1 MSSPEESRALLLERL
16 ESRCMLA
23 GGILFQVIPHEHT
36 VIDRTD
42 GGNRPDGGDRA
53 AIVARTSLHDSDSQ
67 RIQSHHPLGQRQA
80 SVRETGPSN
89 RGQFPNAQGLSQA
102 QGLAQTQRPGLVQPR
117 TSSPSTI
124 IRLIVVPSSSQSGL
138 STSDRGGNTS
148 SRLETGL
155 NPSATGTETPTGTT
169 TETLVS
175 APSSTTAATQDE
187 VVKPNSRDRQQS
199 QAIASDTVPVNQIPE
214 SAAVREA
221 FSGELLVEDVLQP
234 ISVDSESDLTGTVQT
249 FPLGHHRY
257 RASDDLADAST
268 DDERW
273 ELDGDALERLREV
286 AEGSG
291 HDRPNFDRSIDVHAI
306 DEWFGE
312 STGLIEGI
320 IFEHDLP
327 SAVLDINASVVDVV
341 LDATIG
347 MHRSV
352 GLIAGVE
359 TDLSPDP
366 ASEIRGAILAVIAK
380 EFADSIGTEQPP
392 PVHTNGQT
400 HPIRVSGIAYPGAAI
415 IASLLAIG
423 SRRWSGKRS
432 DANHQ
437 TGRPTA

>member
-23 GGILFQVIPHEHT
+23 GGFLFQVSPREHT
-36 VIDRTD
+36 VIDRA
-42 GGNRPDGGDRA
+42 DGGDRLGA
-53 AIVARTSLHDSDSQ
+53 RDRVAIVAGASHHDSRSQ
-67 RIQSHHPLGQRQA
+67 RTQSDRLLGQRQA
-80 SVRETGPSN
+80 SIRETGPSI
-89 RGQFPNAQGLSQA
+89 RGQYPIAQGLVQA
-102 QGLAQTQRPGLVQPR
+102 QRQGLVQPR

-124 IRLIVVPSSSQSGL
+124 ISLIVVPSSSQPGL
-138 STSDRGGNTS
+138 STSDRGGSTTS
-148 SRLETGL
+148 RPGTGL
-155 NPSATGTETPTGTT
+155 EPSATGTETPTTTT

-175 APSSTTAATQDE
+175 GPSSTSTATQDE
-187 VVKPNSRDRQQS
+187 VEKPNSRDRQQT
-199 QAIASDTVPVNQIPE
+199 QAIASDTVPVNQIPG
-214 SAAVREA
+214 STAARAA
-221 FSGELLVEDVLQP
+221 FFHELLVEDVLGP
-234 ISVDSESDLTGTVQT
+234 VAADSDSDLTGTVET
-249 FPLGHHRY
+249 LPLWHHHFQ
-257 RASDDLADAST
+257 ASDDLADDST

-286 AEGSG
+286 AAGSG
-291 HDRPNFDRSIDVHAI
+291 HDRPNLDRSIDDHAI

-320 IFEHDLP
+320 VFEHDLP
-327 SAVLDINASVVDVV
+327 SVMLDINASVVDVV
-341 LDATIG
+341 LDATVG

-366 ASEIRGAILAVIAK
+366 ASEIRGAILAVIAS
-380 EFADSIGTEQPP
+380 EFADSIATEPPP
-392 PVHTNGQT
+392 PVQTNGQT

-437 TGRPTA
+437 AGRPTA